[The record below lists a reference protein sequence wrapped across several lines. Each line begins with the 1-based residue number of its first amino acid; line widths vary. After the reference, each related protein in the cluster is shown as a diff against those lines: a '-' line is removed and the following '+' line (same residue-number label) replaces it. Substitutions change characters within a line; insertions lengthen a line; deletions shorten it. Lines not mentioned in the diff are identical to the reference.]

1 MFRYT
6 TDKKGNPDLLLT
18 PTDVSA
24 VFGCTC
30 QTGRNTVHATG
41 GRTADLHDIFAAASG
56 ELKFRIARRL
66 REFGEIIADLIL
78 CLLEP
83 DPEYKASTC
92 GQPLFI
98 SGSLAYQ
105 NGRFRSFEDDRA
117 DWLRGKAHSPWMRSV
132 LSTWAVILALL
143 GPDAVQPMFKAYG
156 LLLNKRMRIRD
167 GESIEIIDGRI
178 IRAKN
183 TRAGAGDPVLAA
195 FLATALDLAAVHGV
209 GDTPWVAR
217 TDTEATTAFA
227 KAAAQNGNPG
237 LYGYLPRWVRPQQ
250 RPSESEIAE
259 ALAQWEHGPIE
270 QDFLLRSF
278 GIADDFTPEKDDDLW
293 MHP

>member
-6 TDKKGNPDLLLT
+6 TDKKGNPDLRLT
-18 PTDVSA
+18 PTDVAA

-41 GRTADLHDIFAAASG
+41 GRTADLHDIFAAASD
-56 ELKFRIARRL
+56 ELKFRIAWRL
-66 REFGEIIADLIL
+66 REFGEIIAGLIL
-78 CLLEP
+78 CLLGP
-83 DPEYKASTC
+83 DPEYKASAC

-98 SGSLAYQ
+98 SSSLAYQ

-117 DWLRGKAHSPWMRSV
+117 DWLRGKADTLWMQSV

-143 GPDAVQPMFKAYG
+143 GPDAVQPMFEAYD
-156 LLLNKRMRIRD
+156 LLRNKRMRIRD

-209 GDTPWVAR
+209 ADTSWAAR
-217 TDTEATTAFA
+217 TDGEAMTAFT
-227 KAAAQNGNPG
+227 KAAAKSGAA
-237 LYGYLPRWVRPQQ
+237 
-250 RPSESEIAE
+250 SA
-259 ALAQWEHGPIE
+259 
-270 QDFLLRSF
+270 LRSVETEPRNAA
-278 GIADDFTPEKDDDLW
+278 GAEPVGRGL
-293 MHP
+293 